1 MIGWELS
8 FFRGKCGVPWNSIR
22 AWFFCI
28 ILPVPLMCGYDGMI
42 KYNFFH
48 LLNIRELKMAPCHA
62 NNPKLHYYRWTVK
75 AQMLPFHLL
84 HAEALVVL
92 QLCIHTQKQQ
102 MFLSLLADVS
112 MCLDLIWGQSEEQP
126 SLTDGLLRGGL
137 DHCLPHLILA
147 LIRNK
152 MCPWPHWSDQN
163 PTKRL
168 MAHSLSACQTDNLS
182 KYYFE

>member
-1 MIGWELS
+1 MIGWESS
-8 FFRGKCGVPWNSIR
+8 FFRGKSGVPWNSIR
-22 AWFFCI
+22 AWFLHHFTGSFNVC
-28 ILPVPLMCGYDGMI
+28 LWR

-48 LLNIRELKMAPCHA
+48 LLSIRELKMTPCHA
-62 NNPKLHYYRWTVK
+62 NNPKLHHYRWTAR

-84 HAEALVVL
+84 HAEALVIL

-112 MCLDLIWGQSEEQP
+112 MCLDLIWGQAEEQP
-126 SLTDGLLRGGL
+126 RLTDGLLRGGL
-137 DHCLPHLILA
+137 DHCCPQLILV

-152 MCPWPHWSDQN
+152 MCPWPHWSDQS

-168 MAHSLSACQTDNLS
+168 VAHSLSTCQTDNLS
-182 KYYFE
+182 KY